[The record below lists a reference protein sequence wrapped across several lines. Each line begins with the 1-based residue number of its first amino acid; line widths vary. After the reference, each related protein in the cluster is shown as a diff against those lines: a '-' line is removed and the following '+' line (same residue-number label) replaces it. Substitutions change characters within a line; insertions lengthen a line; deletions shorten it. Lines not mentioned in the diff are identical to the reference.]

1 MFILL
6 VTENESINAV
16 LTKIARVI
24 WVKDIPRAINLASEE
39 EFDDV
44 LISEPFNNNE
54 EFLNE
59 LNKRNVRYILLHE
72 TNDLKQY
79 IQDKKAQKTRK
90 NPDIVPPGE
99 TKKSYSQES
108 VLLVTTNQ
116 KTIQELNGFNVT
128 IATTPYSA
136 TQRMQENAYRS
147 IIWDLPVEPPKTPH
161 LLYIWGRD
169 LKTPEEL
176 DFVLQNGH
184 LRVSS
189 PTQDSEPMT
198 KVVLSQETE
207 TYTEQT
213 HLSEINVEPIETE
226 LKALQQLKQPRETSY
241 APEVSTKKSKKVK
254 EPKVPQKTKVAKK
267 KTEKTKVIQ
276 EQPKRA
282 KPKASFFTKTGVIV
296 DNEFIKIKFDNPNE
310 IDFEYDALV
319 ITASMGLSCI
329 KDYRRQNP
337 LRPVV
342 VLNGDKSFLEIGADK
357 CVKRINRQVIDE
369 MTHLNDRIRKLWMQ
383 METDSLTGAYTRAFF
398 EKWREDRESRGKGYT
413 AVMID
418 IDKFKVVNDTYGHDA
433 GDLVLH
439 QFAQFLKNSVR
450 DQDLVVRWGGEE
462 FIVALPDT
470 NVKQGYVVMDRLRE
484 IWAGRA
490 MSMPNGEIYKS
501 TFSAGVAQYKGQGHD
516 VIKEADELMYIAKN
530 SGRNKVLPV
539 TTSPKITI
547 LGSIPT
553 AQFIDRDYQ
562 ILTDPREA
570 DCIIA
575 DINTALS
582 LPSDIIPPGI
592 NLYILGKGKP
602 SDLKVKQAFPDASL
616 YKDVKSIISAIE
628 GNPIKVGIQGTEKP
642 VELPQATKPNI
653 TVLPGVRS
661 NKNNLTLPKGGV
673 VFVVCPSRPGIAS
686 KLSAKLASIIGNTAL
701 VCAAPESSAALN
713 LGIDTMTLVEADW
726 RFPRSFAPIHYSG
739 IYVWPVDP
747 YKHTGSVSSY
757 DIHRL
762 VEQIKHKFNLVI
774 VDCCGSLSYCS
785 RVAHD
790 EAIMVIKK
798 EGDSSDI
805 VTEQWLTNYKGQN
818 VIEVSPIETPS
829 ITEVGNG
836 LLISTKALN
845 YKEQHN

>member
-6 VTENESINAV
+6 ATENESINAV

-79 IQDKKAQKTRK
+79 IQDKKAQKARK

-184 LRVSS
+184 LRVSNPIQKPE
-189 PTQDSEPMT
+189 PTT
-198 KVVLSQETE
+198 KVIVSQESKPH
-207 TYTEQT
+207 TEQAQ
-213 HLSEINVEPIETE
+213 LSGINTEPIKTE
-226 LKALQQLKQPRETSY
+226 LRALQQLKEPRKTSY
-241 APEVSTKKSKKVK
+241 TPEVSTKKPKKDI
-254 EPKVPQKTKVAKK
+254 EPKVFPKPKVPKK
-267 KTEKTKVIQ
+267 KSENKKVVREK
-276 EQPKRA
+276 PKHT

-296 DNEFIKIKFDNPNE
+296 DNKFIKMKFGNPNE

-319 ITASMGLSCI
+319 ITASMGLSCV

-342 VLNGDKSFLEIGADK
+342 VLRGDKSFLDVGADK

-383 METDSLTGAYTRAFF
+383 METDFLTGVYTRAFF
-398 EKWREDRESRGKGYT
+398 EKWKEDRESRGKRYS

-439 QFAQFLKNSVR
+439 QFAQFLKDSVR

-462 FIVALPDT
+462 FVVCLPDT
-470 NVKQGYVVMDRLRE
+470 GIQEGYKLIDRLRLKWGERRITLEDGRE
-484 IWAGRA
+484 I
-490 MSMPNGEIYKS
+490 SC
-501 TFSAGVAQYKGQGHD
+501 TFSAGIAEWPNSWEVLE
-516 VIKEADELMYIAKN
+516 EADKKLYEAKN
-530 SGRNKVLPV
+530 KGRNQVCISSGL
-539 TTSPKITI
+539 
-547 LGSIPT
+547 
-553 AQFIDRDYQ
+553 R
-562 ILTDPREA
+562 ILTLGLPLNDNRVQATFDPNEA
-570 DCIIA
+570 VAVISNA
-575 DINTALS
+575 TNAKHA
-582 LPSDIIPPGI
+582 PAGMP
-592 NLYILGKGKP
+592 LYIVLSGQIG
-602 SDLKVKQAFPDASL
+602 DWVAKQNNPDAVFCNS
-616 YKDVKSIISAIE
+616 V
-628 GNPIKVGIQGTEKP
+628 TEAVNLILKP
-642 VELPQATKPNI
+642 KI
-653 TVLPGVRS
+653 TVLPGARG
-661 NKNNLTLPKGGV
+661 NDKGMTIPHHGALYIV
-673 VFVVCPSRPGIAS
+673 SPSRPALAGEIAAA
-686 KLSAKLASIIGNTAL
+686 LCEETPNCAL
-701 VCAAPESSAALN
+701 VCASPESMGAVS
-713 LGIDTMTLVEADW
+713 LGIPTKTLVTSDW
-726 RFPRSFAPIHYSG
+726 RFPGAEAPLDWNG
-739 IYVWPVDP
+739 IKVWPVDP
-747 YKHTGSVSSY
+747 YKYADTRSDPKSVV
-757 DIHRL
+757 D
-762 VEQIKHKFNLVI
+762 QIKSHFSLVI
-774 VDCCGSLSYCS
+774 IDCASSLDLCA
-785 RVAHD
+785 RVARN
-790 EAIMVIKK
+790 EGILVLTR
-798 EGDSSDI
+798 EGDASDQI
-805 VTEQWLTNYKGQN
+805 TQQWLKTYGGINVTVVNPTEMPLLKEVENGFVLSRTSSLVQN
-818 VIEVSPIETPS
+818 F
-829 ITEVGNG
+829 
-836 LLISTKALN
+836 
-845 YKEQHN
+845 